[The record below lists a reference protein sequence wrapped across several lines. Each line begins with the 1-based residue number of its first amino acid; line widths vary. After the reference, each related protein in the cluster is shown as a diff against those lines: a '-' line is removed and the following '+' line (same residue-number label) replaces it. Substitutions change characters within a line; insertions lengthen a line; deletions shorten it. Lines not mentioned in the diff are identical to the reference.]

1 MIFDSTPIVAG
12 NWKMNKTDS
21 ETIALI
27 KSLKEDLENVQALSI
42 IFPPFISLLT
52 ANKELQNSTIKLGA
66 QNMHFEESGQFT
78 GEISAKMLVNICEY
92 VIIGHSE
99 RRQFF
104 NESNTVINKKLK
116 SAIKNG
122 LKPILCIG
130 ESLEEKSAGLS
141 AKILEKQLIKGLDGI
156 TNSKDLIIAY
166 EPVWAIGTG
175 EAANPEEISLT
186 IKNTIHTTLASINLN
201 HPIIPILYG
210 GSVNPS
216 NTASFMNYSEIN
228 GVLVG
233 SASLKD
239 KDFIEIAKIASQS

>member
-42 IFPPFISLLT
+42 IFPPFISLLS

-66 QNMHFEESGQFT
+66 QNIHFEESGQFT

-104 NESNTVINKKLK
+104 NESTETRSKKK
-116 SAIKNG
+116 SDFKSRTIRHCREGIRTKSHG
-122 LKPILCIG
+122 RYCPIVQTFKG
-130 ESLEEKSAGLS
+130 RH
-141 AKILEKQLIKGLDGI
+141 IL
-156 TNSKDLIIAY
+156 
-166 EPVWAIGTG
+166 
-175 EAANPEEISLT
+175 
-186 IKNTIHTTLASINLN
+186 
-201 HPIIPILYG
+201 
-210 GSVNPS
+210 
-216 NTASFMNYSEIN
+216 
-228 GVLVG
+228 VL
-233 SASLKD
+233 
-239 KDFIEIAKIASQS
+239 